1 MKTFRYINK
10 VCVTAFALG
19 ASMLFPACS
28 SSYLD
33 PDPLSI
39 YEPTATFSTESG
51 LSAALAQA
59 DRNLKL
65 YYTTSSDVL
74 MPINTE
80 FLFSDMLVVAAT
92 DKQAAL
98 YDIAKDL
105 IPSSG
110 YLHDSND
117 GTHMNSIMHFW
128 NENYAGIKYANTI
141 INYAP
146 KVTTLDENIRNAY
159 IGRAYFHRAFRYYAL
174 VHQFGD
180 VPLITKL
187 LEVPKQ
193 NYKSTKR
200 EAILEMIESDMRK
213 AVEWV
218 PDQPIGKYTT
228 SYPGGYVNKAACR
241 FLLAKIL
248 MAEGKFE
255 EAKQQLDILIDNS
268 GFALM
273 TEPFGED
280 VQPAGGNSET
290 RTWTVE
296 RNVIWDLHRGE
307 NVYNSTNKELIL
319 GMPNSGQNLTGY
331 TIMRVLSPFIFNNA
345 TKSPSGKQALQN
357 YNRNNGNW
365 RAATD
370 YQRVFGRGVAS
381 FRPCTWAQY
390 GLWDINTKGTYSS
403 NIDQGDLRR
412 SEKTGNWMHM
422 ENLKYNDPSDPYYGQ
437 NLRLYDDNG
446 NLLCTDTIRR
456 WYDIPLYKFYYLDA
470 VQEANLSSDG
480 FRGAQKGSKGD
491 LYLYRLAEAY
501 LLRAEANF
509 YLGNIAAATN
519 DVNIIR
525 KRAHC
530 EQLYDNVDIDD
541 IFDERA
547 RELYLEEW
555 RHVELVR
562 ASFDLAIS
570 GKPDKYGNTY
580 SLSNLTKQEG
590 TDKSGGSFWYQRC
603 IRNNFYNDGITKN
616 ITAAKSAINYTMDKK
631 NMFWP
636 IPEEAITANKDGQLH
651 QNYGYTGYDENCQEW
666 DNWEDAVADEDKAN

>member
-1 MKTFRYINK
+1 MKYINSN
-10 VCVTAFALG
+10 VALLLLGTAVAVTGCKDSF
-19 ASMLFPACS
+19 
-28 SSYLD
+28 LD
-33 PDPLSI
+33 PDPLSF

-65 YYTTSSDVL
+65 YYTTASDVL
-74 MPINTE
+74 LPVATE
-80 FLFSDMLVVAAT
+80 FLFSDMIVVAAT
-92 DKQAAL
+92 DKQAGL
-98 YDIAKDL
+98 YDIANDL

-110 YLHDSND
+110 YLSASDD
-117 GTHMNSIMHFW
+117 GTHMHSIMHFW

-141 INYAP
+141 ISYAP
-146 KVTTLDENIRNAY
+146 KVTSLDEETRNAY

-193 NYKSTKR
+193 SYKSTRR
-200 EAILEMIESDMRK
+200 EAILEMIESDMRQ

-218 PDQPIGKYTT
+218 PEQEVGKYTAT
-228 SYPGGYVNKAACR
+228 YPGGYVNKAACR

-248 MAEGKFE
+248 MAEGKFQ
-255 EAKQQLDILIDNS
+255 EAKSQLDILIDQS
-268 GFALM
+268 GLALM
-273 TEPFGED
+273 TEPFGVE
-280 VQPAGGNSET
+280 VQPAGGNNDT
-290 RTWTVE
+290 KTWTVE

-307 NVYNSTNKELIL
+307 NVYNTANKEIIL
-319 GMPNSGQNLTGY
+319 GMPNSGENLVGY
-331 TIMRVLSPFIFNNA
+331 TIMRCMSPFVFNNSI
-345 TKSPSGKQALQN
+345 KSPSGKQALQN

-390 GLWDINTKGTYSS
+390 GLWDLNAKGTYSD
-403 NIDQGDLRR
+403 NLDQGDLRR
-412 SEKTGNWMHM
+412 SEKAGNWMHM
-422 ENLKYNDPSDPYYGQ
+422 ENLKYNDPSDSYYGQ
-437 NLRLYDDNG
+437 NLQKFDDDG
-446 NLLCTDTIRR
+446 NLLCNDTIRR

-470 VQEANLSSDG
+470 VQEANLNSDG

-501 LLRAEANF
+501 LLRAEAKL
-509 YLGNIAAATN
+509 YLNDIAGATA
-519 DVNIIR
+519 DVNAVR
-525 KRAHC
+525 QRAHC
-530 EQLYDNVDIDD
+530 EQLYNTVDIDD

-555 RHVELVR
+555 RHVEMVR

-570 GKPDKYGNTY
+570 GKKDKAGNSY
-580 SLSNLTKQEG
+580 SLQTLAKQSG
-590 TDKSGGSFWYQRC
+590 TDRSGGSFWYQRC

-616 ITAAKSAINYTMDKK
+616 ITAAKAAINYTIDKK

-636 IPEEAITANKDGQLH
+636 IPEEAITSNKDAKMR
-651 QNYGYTGYDENCQEW
+651 QNYGYQGYDESVPVF
-666 DNWEDAVADEDKAN
+666 DNWQDAVADEDNI

>member
-1 MKTFRYINK
+1 M
-10 VCVTAFALG
+10 G
-19 ASMLFPACS
+19 MLFVCAATTLTGCS
-28 SSYLD
+28 DSALD
-33 PDPLSI
+33 PDPLSFF
-39 YEPTATFSTESG
+39 EPTTTFSTESG

-65 YYTTSSDVL
+65 YYTTASDVL
-74 MPINTE
+74 LPVATE

-92 DKQAAL
+92 DKQAGI
-98 YDIAKDL
+98 YDIANDL

-110 YLHDSND
+110 YLSASDD
-117 GTHMNSIMHFW
+117 GTHMHSIMHFW

-141 INYAP
+141 IGYAP
-146 KVTTLDENIRNAY
+146 KVTTLDEATRNAY

-193 NYKSTKR
+193 SYKSTKR
-200 EAILEMIESDMRK
+200 EAILEMIEADMK
-213 AVEWV
+213 QAVEWV
-218 PDQPIGKYTT
+218 PDQEIGKYTNE
-228 SYPGGYVNKAACR
+228 YPGGYVNKAACR

-248 MAEGKFE
+248 MAEGKFND
-255 EAKQQLDILIDNS
+255 AKQQLDILINNS

-280 VQPAGGNSET
+280 VQPAGGNSDEK
-290 RTWTVE
+290 TWTIK
-296 RNVIWDLHRGE
+296 RNVIWDMHRGE
-307 NVYNSTNKELIL
+307 NVYNTANKELIL
-319 GMPNSGQNLTGY
+319 GIPNSGENLVGY
-331 TIMRVLSPFIFNNA
+331 TIMRCMSPFVFNNA
-345 TKSPSGKQALQN
+345 IKSPSGKQALQN
-357 YNRNNGNW
+357 YNRRNGNW

-370 YQRVFGRGVAS
+370 YQRVIGRGVAS

-390 GLWDINTKGTYSS
+390 GLWDITTNTAYSES
-403 NIDQGDLRR
+403 IDRGDLRR
-412 SEKTGNWMHM
+412 SEEYGNWMHM
-422 ENLKYNDPSDPYYGQ
+422 ENLKYNDPTDTEWYGKPLQ
-437 NLRLYDDNG
+437 KFDDKG
-446 NLLCTDTIRR
+446 NLLCNDTIRR

-501 LLRAEANF
+501 LLRAEANY
-509 YLGNIAAATN
+509 YLGDITAATK

-525 KRAHC
+525 QRAHC
-530 EQLYDNVDIDD
+530 DQLYEKVDIDD

-570 GKPDKYGNTY
+570 GKPDKAGNTY
-580 SLSNLTKQEG
+580 TLSKLTQESG
-590 TDKSGGSFWYQRC
+590 TEKTGGSFWYQRC
-603 IRNNFYNDGITKN
+603 ITKNFYNDGITKN
-616 ITAAKSAINYTMDKK
+616 VTANKNAINYRIDKK

-636 IPEEAITANKDGQLH
+636 IPDEARTSNKDAELH
-651 QNYGYTGYDENCQEW
+651 QNYGYPGYDASVQVFS
-666 DNWEDAVADEDKAN
+666 NWQDAVADEDVI

>member
-1 MKTFRYINK
+1 MKYCNRILGMTL
-10 VCVTAFALG
+10 LG
-19 ASMLFPACS
+19 ATIALTSCS
-28 SSYLD
+28 DSALD
-33 PDPLSI
+33 PDPLSFF
-39 YEPTATFSTESG
+39 EPTTTFSTESG

-65 YYTTSSDVL
+65 YYTTASDVL
-74 MPINTE
+74 LPVATE

-92 DKQAAL
+92 DKQAGI
-98 YDIAKDL
+98 YDIANDL

-110 YLHDSND
+110 YLSASDD
-117 GTHMNSIMHFW
+117 GTHMHSIMHFW

-141 INYAP
+141 IGYAP
-146 KVTTLDENIRNAY
+146 KVESLNEATRNAY

-193 NYKSTKR
+193 SYKSTKR
-200 EAILEMIESDMRK
+200 EAILEMIEGDMRQ

-218 PDQPIGKYTT
+218 PDQQIGQY
-228 SYPGGYVNKAACR
+228 SNDYPGGYVNKAACR

-248 MAEGKFE
+248 MAEGKFT

-273 TEPFGED
+273 TEPFGEE
-280 VQPAGGNSET
+280 VQPAGGNSDV

-296 RNVIWDLHRGE
+296 RNVIWDMHRGE
-307 NVYNSTNKELIL
+307 NVYNTANKELIL
-319 GMPNSGQNLTGY
+319 GIPNSGENLVGY
-331 TIMRVLSPFIFNNA
+331 TIERCMSPFVFNNA
-345 TKSPSGKQALQN
+345 IKSPSGKQALQN
-357 YNRNNGNW
+357 YNRRNGNW
-365 RAATD
+365 RAETD
-370 YQRVFGRGVAS
+370 YQRVIGRGVAS

-390 GLWDINTKGTYSS
+390 GLWDITTNTAGSD
-403 NIDQGDLRR
+403 NIDRGDLRR
-412 SEKTGNWMHM
+412 SEEAGNWMHM
-422 ENLKYNDPSDPYYGQ
+422 ENLKYNDPTDTEWYGKPLQ
-437 NLRLYDDNG
+437 KFDANG
-446 NLLCTDTIRR
+446 NLLCNDTIRR

-480 FRGAQKGSKGD
+480 FRGAQKGSRGD

-509 YLGNIAAATN
+509 YLGDIAAATA

-525 KRAHC
+525 RRAHC
-530 EQLYDNVDIDD
+530 EQLYTAVDIDD

-570 GKPDKYGNTY
+570 GKRDKAGNTY
-580 SLSNLTKQEG
+580 SLSNLTQESG
-590 TDKSGGSFWYQRC
+590 TEKTGGSFWYQRC
-603 IRNNFYNDGITKN
+603 ITKNFYNDGITKN
-616 ITAAKSAINYTMDKK
+616 VTANKSAINYRIDKR

-636 IPEEAITANKDGQLH
+636 IPDEAKTSNKDAELH
-651 QNYGYTGYDENCQEW
+651 QNFGYPGYDPSVPEF
-666 DNWEDAVADEDKAN
+666 DNWQDAVADEDVI